1 MPNYLQRTVN
11 TFIKGLITE
20 AGELTFPENASV
32 DELNCELFRDGSRR
46 RRKAIA
52 VEDSNDLSSFTLG
65 ASTNIHFGEWKNV
78 RNNSDKQYLVVQ
90 VNGRL
95 YFYDKTSIPYS
106 AQEYVNSVDLL
117 TYETTTGNIAQD
129 RCEFASILGNLVVV
143 SDSINPVYIS
153 EEDDG
158 TFTITQI
165 NCRVRDFAWQ
175 GDRTTYSEDIDDDD
189 ITDARKYD
197 TYNTG
202 WTDDVLSNYDSG
214 NTWPRLTHPWY
225 SGKNSN
231 GDFSDSEWGKIYTGT
246 SLIGNGRYILDLFNK
261 NRNDVSPLSTLPVE
275 TEASRFTTV
284 TTFASRVFFAGLSSS
299 KNAGKVYFSQ
309 ILQDMESIGE
319 FLQRN
324 DPTSEELSD
333 LLADDGGVIVI
344 PDATQIRKLYAFRNS
359 IFVFADN
366 GVWQIS
372 GVDNVFSPVAYSVRP
387 ITTMG
392 IISSTTFT
400 AAEGVP
406 FWWSKHGIHT
416 MSFDQFGD
424 ANEENISVGTIQ
436 TFWNQIS
443 NEAKEKATASYDRVN
458 KKILWL
464 YSNNDEDIVNKFNKI
479 LILDIPLQAFYPW
492 TVADSATNTDYIVGA
507 QFYDGYGSDEA
518 AFDVVAGADDVIAN
532 ADNVVSTQVSPL
544 TDANID
550 VVFFVRD
557 TSENKMTMAVF
568 DSNTFL
574 DWGNADYLSYAETGY
589 DFMDDIILQK
599 TAPYIITFCRETE
612 EGWVGNSET
621 GYNPIHESSLLLS
634 GYWDFSKTPSSN
646 PQQAYRRSKLA
657 LVDESN
663 LLSFGSPESVVTT
676 RLKIRGRGRVLKLR
690 FESETGKDFIYLGHG
705 LIGDAAGR
713 F

>member
-46 RRKAIA
+46 RRKAVA
-52 VEDSNDLSSFTLG
+52 VESNNALSSFTLS
-65 ASTNIHFGEWKNV
+65 ASTNIHFGEWRNV

-117 TYETTTGNIAQD
+117 AYETPTGSIASD

-158 TFTITQI
+158 TFTVTQI
-165 NCRVRDFAWQ
+165 NCRVRDFSWQ
-175 GDRTTYSEDIDDDD
+175 GDRTTYSETVTNSAISDG
-189 ITDARKYD
+189 RKYD

-202 WTDDVLSNYDSG
+202 WNDTVLTTYG
-214 NTWPRLTHPWY
+214 YATTWPPLTHPWY
-225 SGKNSN
+225 SGKDSN
-231 GDFSDSEWGKIYTGT
+231 GAFSKAEWEKIYVGT
-246 SLIGNGRYILDLFNK
+246 SLSGNGRYILNLFDK
-261 NRNDVSPLSTLPVE
+261 DRNDVSPLTTLPVE
-275 TEASRFTTV
+275 TESSRFTTV

-424 ANEENISVGTIQ
+424 ANEENISVSTIQ

-458 KKILWL
+458 KKIIWL
-464 YSNNDEDIVNKFNKI
+464 YSNNDESIANKFNKV
-479 LILDIPLQAFYPW
+479 LILDVPLQAFYPW
-492 TVADSATNTDYIVGA
+492 TVADSAVATDYIVGA

-518 AFDVVAGADDVIAN
+518 AFDVVAGSNDVISGSDDVI
-532 ADNVVSTQVSPL
+532 STQTSPL
-544 TDANID
+544 TNANID

-557 TSENKMTMAVF
+557 FSSSKMTMAVF

-599 TAPYIITFCRETE
+599 TAPYILTFCRETE
-612 EGWVGNSET
+612 EGWEGSSEL
-621 GYNPIHESSLLLS
+621 GYDPIHESSILLS
-634 GYWDFSKTPSSN
+634 GYWDFSKTPSST

-663 LLSFGSPESVVTT
+663 LSSFGSLESVVTS